1 MKIKRYKIRTS
12 WLRAI
17 VFLTLQL
24 SFLNPQLSVLSA
36 KDFYGYTK
44 DRPLVIVSD
53 WDFQPYEFLN
63 NDGEPAGYN
72 IDVLNLILDKL
83 DIPHK
88 FVMEE
93 WYLAA
98 QMFEHREADLIH
110 ALTFA
115 YRGHPYVQ
123 SKKYINYYNLKVA
136 RKQGNAPL
144 TSVTHLTKDDTLM
157 LKNNDYAALR
167 LNEINDSLF
176 HIEYMSPKEA
186 LTGIRNGLYRY
197 YIWGEIPLAR
207 KITELQID
215 SIVLD
220 DIDIPAGELRII
232 GYDKELVDI
241 IDDEYTRL
249 EQNGELDKIRD
260 KWFHPERV
268 HDDASPLAIII
279 IIALAI
285 IGAISFL
292 LNRLITL
299 RVKNAVRRTEDI
311 NELMTT
317 ALGMGDFF
325 VVEFDVRKWWLKNVY
340 GNMLPEDG
348 MSPEEY
354 LSRLPQ
360 DQAKLVHE
368 NNQLLISGKINNFEM
383 LLNYNTGSKDNPV
396 IRDFYGNAI
405 IEFEDGKP
413 SVITYTAKEVTKEF
427 EEERKNQAL
436 WNKYQKVFETNL
448 VAMSFYDK
456 NGYLLDVN
464 EKMKELCEFHNQE
477 SEAFFRRLCIQDMP
491 TISGVFD
498 LKTRDVLHV
507 CQKLHFQETG
517 KTKYLE
523 VRIKPVT
530 DEKGELIYIVN
541 TARDATFERDNY
553 MELKKHNA
561 ELIKTNES
569 INEYERQLGYL
580 LEQSNIFIWYYNPKT
595 DNIRYTRS
603 PRHEGFTETVSQFFE
618 GIIEDEPGM
627 SERNMRNVIAED
639 KQLFAIHHYSHTPA
653 EPSPVW
659 YAISGIPLK
668 DNDGNTIEY
677 FGIARNIT
685 DLMEA
690 QQRLKEE
697 TNRAEDSGRLK
708 AAFLAN
714 MTHEIRTPL
723 NAIVGF
729 SDILQIVDTPEER
742 LEFIRIIRNNCDM
755 LLRLINDI
763 LEASSMGQALAIEP
777 TECDFSQVFD
787 DICQTLEQRVSEAGI
802 PFIKDN
808 PYPTFKAKLDKGR
821 IQQVLTN
828 FTTNAVK
835 YTKTG
840 HIKVGYR
847 EQDGGIYFYCEDT
860 GAGIPKDKQ
869 AAVFERFV
877 KLNDFVQG
885 TGLGLSICKS
895 IAERCNGRIGVFSEG
910 EGHGST
916 FWLWT
921 PREITPMG

>member
-1 MKIKRYKIRTS
+1 MKIKRYIIEIN
-12 WLRAI
+12 WLRMVA
-17 VFLTLQL
+17 FL
-24 SFLNPQLSVLSA
+24 SILNFNFSTLSA
-36 KDFYGYTK
+36 KEFYGYTK
-44 DRPLVIVSD
+44 DHPLVIVSD
-53 WDFQPYEFLN
+53 WDFQPYEFMN
-63 NDGEPAGYN
+63 SDGQPAGYN
-72 IDVLNLILDKL
+72 IDVLNMILDRL
-83 DIPHK
+83 EIPHK

-98 QMFEHREADLIH
+98 QMFEHREADLVH
-110 ALTFA
+110 ALAFA

-123 SKKYINYYNLKVA
+123 SKKYINYYSLKVA
-136 RKQGNAPL
+136 RKQGNPPL
-144 TSVTHLTKDDTLM
+144 LSVSHLTQGDTLY

-167 LNEINDSLF
+167 LNEMNDSLF
-176 HIEYMSPKEA
+176 HMEYLSPKEA
-186 LTGIRNGLYRY
+186 LTGIRNGQYKY
-197 YIWGEIPLAR
+197 YIWGETPLKK

-215 SIVLD
+215 SLVLD

-268 HDDASPLAIII
+268 HDDASPFAIII
-279 IIALAI
+279 IIGLLI
-285 IGAISFL
+285 IGVISFL
-292 LNRLITL
+292 LSRLITL
-299 RVKNAVRRTEDI
+299 RVKNAVRHTGDL

-317 ALGMGDFF
+317 ALSMGDFF
-325 VVEFDVRKWWLKNVY
+325 VVEFDVRKRWLKNVY
-340 GNMLPEDG
+340 GDMLPDEG
-348 MSPEEY
+348 MKPEEY

-368 NNQLLISGKINNFEM
+368 NNELLITGKTDSYEM
-383 LLNYNTGSKDNPV
+383 MLNLNMGTKENPFV
-396 IRDFYGNAI
+396 RDFYGNAI

-413 SVITYTAKEVTKEF
+413 SMIIYTAKEVTREF
-427 EEERKNQAL
+427 EEERQNQAL
-436 WNKYQKVFETNL
+436 WNKYQKVFDTNL

-464 EKMKELCEFHNQE
+464 EKMKELCEFHDAE

-491 TISGVFD
+491 TISGIFD

-507 CQKLHFQETG
+507 CQKLSFFDG

-523 VRIKPVT
+523 VRIKPIT
-530 DEKGELIYIVN
+530 DESGNLIYIVN
-541 TARDATFERDNY
+541 TARDATYERENY
-553 MELKKHNA
+553 MELKRHNA
-561 ELIKTNES
+561 ELIKTHES
-569 INEYERQLGYL
+569 INDYERQLGYL
-580 LEQSNIFIWYYNPKT
+580 LEQSNIFIWYYDPKT
-595 DNIRYTRS
+595 DTIRYTRS
-603 PRHEGFTETVSQFFE
+603 PRREGFTESVSEFFE
-618 GIIEDEPGM
+618 GIIEKNEGEAEM
-627 SERNMRNVIAED
+627 NLRKLIAVG
-639 KQLFAIHHYSHTPA
+639 KPISAIHHYQYTPA
-653 EPSPVW
+653 EPNPVW
-659 YAISGIPLK
+659 YALNGVPLT
-668 DNDGNTIEY
+668 DSEGNITEY

-685 DLMEA
+685 DLMDA
-690 QQRLKEE
+690 QERLKEE
-697 TNRAEDSGRLK
+697 TARAEDSGRLK

-729 SDILQIVDTPEER
+729 SDILQMVDTTEEKM
-742 LEFIRIIRNNCDM
+742 EFIRIIRNNCDM

-787 DICQTLEQRVSEAGI
+787 DICQTLEQRVSEAGV

-895 IAERCNGRIGVFSEG
+895 IAERCNGKIGVCSEG

>member
-1 MKIKRYKIRTS
+1 MKRSIYLIRS
-12 WLRAI
+12 NWLRVI
-17 VFLTLQL
+17 FLL
-24 SFLNPQLSVLSA
+24 SILYSQYSILSA
-36 KDFYGYTK
+36 KEFYGYTK
-44 DRPLVIVSD
+44 DRPLIIVSD

-63 NDGEPAGYN
+63 SDGQPAGYN
-72 IDVLNLILDKL
+72 IDVLNLILNRL

-98 QMFEHREADLIH
+98 QMFEHREADIIH
-110 ALTFA
+110 ALSFV

-123 SKKYINYYNLKVA
+123 SKKYVNYYNLKVA

-144 TSVTHLTKDDTLM
+144 LSVHHLSKGDTVF

-167 LNEINDSLF
+167 LNEMNDSLF
-176 HIEYMSPKEA
+176 NIEYRSPKEA
-186 LTGIRNGLYRY
+186 LAGIRNGLYKY
-197 YIWGEIPLAR
+197 YIWGEIPLSK
-207 KITELQID
+207 KITELQMD
-215 SIVLD
+215 SVVLD

-260 KWFHPERV
+260 KWVHPDRV

-279 IIALAI
+279 IIGLAI
-285 IGAISFL
+285 IGIISFL
-292 LNRLITL
+292 LSRLITL
-299 RVKNAVRRTEDI
+299 RVKKAVRHTGDL
-311 NELMTT
+311 NEMMTT

-325 VVEFDVRKWWLKNVY
+325 VVEFDLRKWLLKNIY
-340 GNMLPEDG
+340 SDMLPDEG
-348 MSPEEY
+348 MKPEEF

-360 DQAKLVHE
+360 DQAKQVHE
-368 NNQLLISGKINNFEM
+368 NNELLIEGKIDNYEM
-383 LLNYNTGSKDNPV
+383 LLNLNMGTKENPFV
-396 IRDFYGNAI
+396 RDFYGNAI

-413 SVITYTAKEVTKEF
+413 SMIIYTAKEVTREF
-427 EEERKNQAL
+427 EEERQNQAL
-436 WNKYQKVFETNL
+436 WNKYQKVFDTNL

-464 EKMKELCEFHNQE
+464 EKMKELCEFHDAE

-491 TISGVFD
+491 TISGIFD

-507 CQKLHFQETG
+507 CQKLSFLDG

-523 VRIKPVT
+523 VRIKPIT
-530 DEKGELIYIVN
+530 DESGNLVYIVN
-541 TARDATFERDNY
+541 TARDATYERENY
-553 MELKKHNA
+553 MELKRHNA
-561 ELIKTNES
+561 ELVKTHES
-569 INEYERQLGYL
+569 INDYERQLGYL
-580 LEQSNIFIWYYNPKT
+580 LEQSNIFIWYYDPKT
-595 DNIRYTRS
+595 DTIRYTRS
-603 PRHEGFTETVSQFFE
+603 PRREGFTETVSEFFE
-618 GIIEDEPGM
+618 GIIEKNDGEAEM
-627 SERNMRNVIAED
+627 NMRKLIAEG
-639 KQLFAIHHYSHTPA
+639 KPISAIHHYQYTPA
-653 EPSPVW
+653 EPNPVW
-659 YAISGIPLK
+659 YALNGVPLT
-668 DNDGNTIEY
+668 DSEGNITEY

-685 DLMEA
+685 DLMDA
-690 QQRLKEE
+690 QERLKEE
-697 TNRAEDSGRLK
+697 TARAEDSGRLK

-729 SDILQIVDTPEER
+729 SDILQMVDTTEER
-742 LEFIRIIRNNCDM
+742 MEFIRIIRNNCDM

-763 LEASSMGQALAIEP
+763 LEASSMGQALAIVP
-777 TECDFSQVFD
+777 TECDLKQVFD
-787 DICQTLEQRVSEAGI
+787 DICQTLEQRVSEAGVT
-802 PFIKDN
+802 FIKDN
-808 PYPTFKAKLDKGR
+808 PYDTFKAKIDKGR

-835 YTKTG
+835 YTKEG

-869 AAVFERFV
+869 TAVFERFV

-895 IAERCNGRIGVFSEG
+895 IAERCNGKIGVFSEG
-910 EGHGST
+910 EGYGST

-921 PREITPMG
+921 PREIKPPRGE